1 MKPDAQGAVR
11 SSPEQ
16 ARAAIESFLAAS
28 KCPVVVDP
36 GDPPFPVTPDNYALE
51 WRSGYLTIE
60 IWDER
65 RHLSRR
71 ITGILS
77 QARGRLELS
86 IERFGKRAG
95 TLSLIDTAAAPAET
109 TRKAAR
115 MTYRE
120 RFRRALSRQFPEWRI
135 VEVSTDPDLEHSLSP
150 TYPRAFLRLGTRGMA
165 AIGAGPDSDSDG
177 VLTFGL
183 IWLDYLRTRERR
195 VAVEGLVVFL
205 PSGRERTT
213 CLRMLCLN
221 PRAASCSIFVQTA
234 DGYEDPVDLADY
246 GNIDTRLERATR
258 PLPDSSADVADWFE
272 RIRSEQN
279 VETVH
284 RGDGAVS
291 LRVRGLE
298 FARLDGGALMWGLE
312 TRRPALASNLGEI
325 VELAREIGRLRSPR
339 VSDRRSPLYAK
350 HPEGWLES
358 QVRSSIQEIDA
369 TLEPSPVY
377 GQAPTFT
384 AGERGV
390 IDLLAVDA
398 RGRLAVLELKAS
410 EDIHLPMQA
419 LDYWVRVK
427 WHAEK
432 REFGAAG
439 YFPGVE
445 LRSEPP
451 RLLLVAPAL
460 EFHPSN
466 EAVMRYFGQ
475 DIEVQRIGVGESW
488 RESLKVMFRHGKLG

>member
-1 MKPDAQGAVR
+1 
-11 SSPEQ
+11 
-16 ARAAIESFLAAS
+16 
-28 KCPVVVDP
+28 
-36 GDPPFPVTPDNYALE
+36 
-51 WRSGYLTIE
+51 
-60 IWDER
+60 
-65 RHLSRR
+65 
-71 ITGILS
+71 
-77 QARGRLELS
+77 
-86 IERFGKRAG
+86 
-95 TLSLIDTAAAPAET
+95 
-109 TRKAAR
+109 
-115 MTYRE
+115 
-120 RFRRALSRQFPEWRI
+120 
-135 VEVSTDPDLEHSLSP
+135 
-150 TYPRAFLRLGTRGMA
+150 
-165 AIGAGPDSDSDG
+165 
-177 VLTFGL
+177 
-183 IWLDYLRTRERR
+183 
-195 VAVEGLVVFL
+195 
-205 PSGRERTT
+205 
-213 CLRMLCLN
+213 
-221 PRAASCSIFVQTA
+221 
-234 DGYEDPVDLADY
+234 
-246 GNIDTRLERATR
+246 
-258 PLPDSSADVADWFE
+258 
-272 RIRSEQN
+272 
-279 VETVH
+279 
-284 RGDGAVS
+284 
-291 LRVRGLE
+291 
-298 FARLDGGALMWGLE
+298 MWGLE

-390 IDLLAVDA
+390 IDLLAVDV

-445 LRSEPP
+445 LRSDPP